1 MGSECIEEGCLLIQV
16 AAAMV
21 AYPGKSTLAA
31 VPPERN
37 LDHCVTLISK
47 VPAAHKAEGPWA
59 VGASM
64 FCQDKCSAVPGS
76 LPAPQLGGGLETGRP
91 SN

>member
-1 MGSECIEEGCLLIQV
+1 MLIQV

-37 LDHCVTLISK
+37 LDHCVTLMSK
-47 VPAAHKAEGPWA
+47 VPAADKAEGPWA

-64 FCQDKCSAVPGS
+64 FCQDKYSAVPGFV
-76 LPAPQLGGGLETGRP
+76 PALQLSGELETGHA
-91 SN
+91 SK